1 MATLIFLLVL
11 FKKKKNCKVN
21 YSQVLLLFLRNILQ
35 LLQFPCWRYTI
46 LKFVYFSAK
55 TVKCTYLWIA
65 WLLFFAN
72 LFLKEINWVL
82 SYCINQL
89 YIYFFFKNKF
99 AKILLLLLIEF
110 KIDTLFPSVTVKLRC
125 ERGGGGSRIEDRDSS
140 SIDYFYSRLA
150 VGTASS

>member
-35 LLQFPCWRYTI
+35 LLQFPCWRYAI

-55 TVKCTYLWIA
+55 TVKCTYLWMIIIFCKFILERDQLSIE
-65 WLLFFAN
+65 LLY
-72 LFLKEINWVL
+72 KSVI
-82 SYCINQL
+82 
-89 YIYFFFKNKF
+89 YIYIFFKNKF

>member
-1 MATLIFLLVL
+1 MIFLLVL

-55 TVKCTYLWIA
+55 TVKCTYLWMIIIFCKFILERDQLSIE
-65 WLLFFAN
+65 LLY
-72 LFLKEINWVL
+72 KSVI
-82 SYCINQL
+82 
-89 YIYFFFKNKF
+89 YIYIFFKNKF